1 MKESSMKEEVGK
13 AVWGMEDRVEEC
25 LGNPDDCLDESEAFA
40 VAEAEQDIEE
50 FAEEEQEDDVET
62 ASAIAAAA
70 EAEFLETEAIL
81 NAPPNADFLPEEDLE
96 DAKLKEKKEVEIE
109 KQEKRMLKKKK
120 MDAGSET
127 LLVAKGVM
135 EIAEEVEAELEEK
148 SLREADGLNALDM
161 DVEMEVDM
169 ADLQVGIV
177 RPNGGNPNG
186 SRTTKRN
193 TNPPHLSY
201 QDSLETRE

>member
-1 MKESSMKEEVGK
+1 MKEEVGK

-25 LGNPDDCLDESEAFA
+25 IGNPEDCVEESEVFA
-40 VAEAEQDIEE
+40 VAEAEQSNEE
-50 FAEEEQEDDVET
+50 FAEEKNEDDVET

-81 NAPPNADFLPEEDLE
+81 NAPPNADFLPEDDLE
-96 DAKLKEKKEVEIE
+96 DAKLKEKKEVDIE
-109 KQEKRMLKKKK
+109 KQEKRMKKKKK

-161 DVEMEVDM
+161 DAEVEVDIGT
-169 ADLQVGIV
+169 AGLQVGIV
-177 RPNGGNPNG
+177 RPNGGNRNG
-186 SRTTKRN
+186 SGTTKKN
-193 TNPPHLSY
+193 TDPPHVSY
-201 QDSLETRE
+201 QDSLDTKQ